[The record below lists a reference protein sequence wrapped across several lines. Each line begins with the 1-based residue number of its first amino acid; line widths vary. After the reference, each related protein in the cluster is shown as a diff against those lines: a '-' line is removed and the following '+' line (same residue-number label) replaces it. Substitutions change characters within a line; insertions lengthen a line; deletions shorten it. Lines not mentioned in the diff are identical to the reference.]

1 MTQEKQ
7 KQPGLFKKLLKKY
20 DDFCKELGVDQ
31 GACRSCVPIYK
42 QDPELVNKN
51 NTKDQNV

>member
-7 KQPGLFKKLLKKY
+7 NQPGLFKKLLKKY

-31 GACRSCVPIYK
+31 GACRNCVPIYK
-42 QDPELVNKN
+42 QDPDPVKKN